1 MKVMMRAPTALFALA
16 GLLLL
21 TILISLQLGS
31 YPLRLYDL
39 YAVLSQQGTPQQEL
53 VLFSIRLPRLLLAIL
68 TGCGLAVSGAILQAV
83 FRNDLADPG
92 LLGLSAGAG
101 LMIILLLWMQQNGQQ
116 NGLLIAGLW
125 RPVAA
130 FCGAAL
136 SASLIYTLA
145 RKKGAASPARILLTG
160 IAINAGL
167 NAVTL
172 VLAMSLDRSLYDQ
185 ALVWLSG
192 SLSGKTCKE
201 IILLLPWFIC
211 LLPLLMLRLKVLDI
225 LALGDEAATAL
236 GLQVGRQRLLM
247 IAIAVALTGASV
259 AVAGGIGFVGL
270 LAPHM
275 CRRLFGA
282 RHILLLPACALSGA
296 ILVVIADN
304 LGRTVLAPVEM
315 PAGIFCAMI
324 GAPYFLYLLMKTSR

>member
-1 MKVMMRAPTALFALA
+1 MKMMMRAPTALLALA

-68 TGCGLAVSGAILQAV
+68 TGCGLALSGAILQAV

-101 LMIILLLWMQQNGQQ
+101 LVIILLLYLQQK
-116 NGLLIAGLW
+116 GLMVAGLW

-136 SASLIYTLA
+136 SASLIYALA

-167 NAVTL
+167 GAVTL

-192 SLSGKTCKE
+192 SLSGKTYKE

-247 IAIAVALTGASV
+247 IAIAVALTAASV

-275 CRRLFGA
+275 CRRLVGS
-282 RHILLLPACALSGA
+282 RHRLLLPACALCGA
-296 ILVVIADN
+296 ILVLIADN

-315 PAGIFCAMI
+315 PAGIFCALI